1 MILYLTPLI
10 YKMHMP
16 VMQENN
22 RWDKKLGVWLSLN
35 YLHGQ
40 LNHHTPTDFDRR
52 IWKEN
57 KTRYKVQKSLLLR
70 KYMQLLFSFQA
81 NHFLSQNP
89 QDSPSIRQR
98 VSFLFLQ
105 FQIKCFA
112 VWRMLYL
119 GIINQDVL
127 DDWLSCGL
135 PINHPDIV
143 HLVPPDLTVLLGG
156 HRWAPDHFN
165 WWWVDSFHLNFTRWP
180 ARNWR
185 NTMG

>member
-1 MILYLTPLI
+1 M
-10 YKMHMP
+10 
-16 VMQENN
+16 E
-22 RWDKKLGVWLSLN
+22 VWFSLN

-40 LNHHTPTDFDRR
+40 WNHHTPTDFDWR
-52 IWKEN
+52 IWKIEN
-57 KTRYKVQKSLLLR
+57 KTRYQVQKSLLLR
-70 KYMQLLFSFQA
+70 KYIQWFCFFKQSNSVPIGFRILHQL
-81 NHFLSQNP
+81 
-89 QDSPSIRQR
+89 DKESI
-98 VSFLFLQ
+98 SFLYSYESNTV
-105 FQIKCFA
+105 

-165 WWWVDSFHLNFTRWP
+165 WWRVDSFHLNFTRWP

-185 NTMG
+185 NIME

>member
-1 MILYLTPLI
+1 M
-10 YKMHMP
+10 
-16 VMQENN
+16 
-22 RWDKKLGVWLSLN
+22 WLSLN

-57 KTRYKVQKSLLLR
+57 KTRYKVQKSH
-70 KYMQLLFSFQA
+70 YFFLFKQTIFCLKI
-81 NHFLSQNP
+81 LSN
-89 QDSPSIRQR
+89 SPSIRQILLLL
-98 VSFLFLQ
+98 LFLQ
-105 FQIKCFA
+105 FQIKCLA